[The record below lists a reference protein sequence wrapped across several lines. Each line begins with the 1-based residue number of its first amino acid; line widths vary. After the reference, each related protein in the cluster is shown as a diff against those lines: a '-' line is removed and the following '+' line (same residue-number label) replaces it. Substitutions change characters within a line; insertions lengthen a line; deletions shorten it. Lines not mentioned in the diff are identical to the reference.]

1 MSHDGRGFGLTC
13 ANLFD
18 FAEIDHIKVFVLDEA
33 DEMLSRGF
41 KEQIHE
47 VFQHLP
53 QDVHVI
59 LLSATMPQDVLEV
72 SKQFMRNPVSILVKK
87 EELTL
92 EGM

>member
-1 MSHDGRGFGLTC
+1 MFLY
-13 ANLFD
+13 FVV
-18 FAEIDHIKVFVLDEA
+18 EIDHIKVFVLDEA

-41 KEQIHE
+41 KDQIHE

-53 QDVHVI
+53 QDVQVI

-72 SKQFMRNPVSILVKK
+72 SKQFMRDPVSILVKK

-92 EGM
+92 EGKIFLIFICL